1 MSVPRTGHHTNETD
15 KGDISM
21 KKRLYLVRHG
31 ETLFNQQKRI
41 QGWCDSPLT
50 EKGIAQAKSVHDYFE
65 ERGILFDAA
74 YSSSSERCTDTLECI
89 TDMAYT
95 RLKGLKEMNYGAL
108 EAHPEYLA
116 ENDPVKCETYYLQF
130 GGESSLT
137 VRERM
142 LQTLT
147 SVMEKEE
154 NHTVLAVSHGGACFN
169 FLKRIDADLSYLAG
183 GSTNAGIFI
192 LDYEDGKFTLV
203 EFRRNP
209 IQ

>member
-1 MSVPRTGHHTNETD
+1 
-15 KGDISM
+15 M

-50 EKGIAQAKSVHDYFE
+50 EKGIRQAKAVGEYFA
-65 ERGILFDAA
+65 ERGVTFDAA
-74 YSSSSERCTDTLECI
+74 YTSTSERCVDTLECI
-89 TDMAYT
+89 TDMPYT

-116 ENDPVKCETYYLQF
+116 ESDPVGCETYYLRY

-137 VRERM
+137 VQDRM
-142 LQTLT
+142 LATLT
-147 SVMEKEE
+147 DIMEGDVQ
-154 NHTVLAVSHGGACFN
+154 TVLAVSHGGSSFN
-169 FLKRIDADLSYLAG
+169 FLKKINADLSYLAG
-183 GSTNAGIFI
+183 GSTNAGIFV
-192 LDYEDGKFTLV
+192 LDYEDGKFSLV
-203 EFRRNP
+203 EFVRNK